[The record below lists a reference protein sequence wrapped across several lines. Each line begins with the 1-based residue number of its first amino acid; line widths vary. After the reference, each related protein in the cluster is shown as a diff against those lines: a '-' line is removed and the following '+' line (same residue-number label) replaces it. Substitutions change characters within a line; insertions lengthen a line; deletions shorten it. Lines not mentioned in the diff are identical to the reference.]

1 MVGGFANF
9 FTVKMTNASPNYHFV
24 CGTNSYSNFV
34 AQLEGIKRKKEKK
47 KLKMKLKKTTRYT
60 ITFGNINLSNFI
72 FVIFIIV
79 LVIVAATWSG
89 PVPHTI

>member
-34 AQLEGIKRKKEKK
+34 AQLEGIKRKKKK
-47 KLKMKLKKTTRYT
+47 KKTKNEVEEGDKVHNH
-60 ITFGNINLSNFI
+60 F
-72 FVIFIIV
+72 
-79 LVIVAATWSG
+79 W
-89 PVPHTI
+89 

>member
-34 AQLEGIKRKKEKK
+34 AQLEGIKRKKKK
-47 KLKMKLKKTTRYT
+47 KKKTKNEVEEDDKVHNH
-60 ITFGNINLSNFI
+60 F
-72 FVIFIIV
+72 
-79 LVIVAATWSG
+79 W
-89 PVPHTI
+89 